1 MNGATNSEVSWEL
14 WMAMVFGASSPKTTC
29 KKEMIENPTT
39 KAIKCRVPPS
49 IPSGSS
55 RGSIR
60 AATAGSPKAP
70 RPREEIV
77 IPSWQT
83 AR

>member
-1 MNGATNSEVSWEL
+1 MNGATNSEVPSAL
-14 WMAMVFGASSPKTTC
+14 WMAMVLGASSPKTTC
-29 KKEMIENPTT
+29 KNEMIENPIT

-49 IPSGSS
+49 IPSGSR
-55 RGSIR
+55 RGSMR
-60 AATAGSPKAP
+60 AATAGSPRAP

-77 IPSWQT
+77 IPSWHT